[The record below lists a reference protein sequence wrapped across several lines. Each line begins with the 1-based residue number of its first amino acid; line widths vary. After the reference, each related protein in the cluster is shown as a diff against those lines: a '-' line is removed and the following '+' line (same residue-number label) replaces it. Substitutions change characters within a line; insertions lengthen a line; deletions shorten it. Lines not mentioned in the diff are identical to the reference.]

1 MKIVKIL
8 DMEIFKFQD
17 SYTKLEYKPL
27 IVILLSYLT
36 VPISSE
42 TIYGFFLMVS
52 NRAREKEYLLHDAIE
67 PVVVDAATSV

>member
-42 TIYGFFLMVS
+42 MHSTI
-52 NRAREKEYLLHDAIE
+52 
-67 PVVVDAATSV
+67 